1 MNRPGWMSVLALA
14 FALIAVPV
22 FGQGGST
29 SATLTGV
36 VKDKDGAVPGATVV
50 IKNMATGA
58 ELAPVVTN
66 ESGTYSFPGL
76 APGVYKVTITM
87 QNYKTV
93 ELEARL
99 NSGSTT
105 TVPTMLELGR
115 REEVVNVTS
124 STASRRGTTSEKKP
138 SVACSRLLLVM
149 PSIVM
154 LN

>member
-14 FALIAVPV
+14 FALVAAPV

-29 SATLTGV
+29 SATLSGV
-36 VKDKDGAVPGATVV
+36 VKDKDGNVPGATVV
-50 IKNMATGA
+50 LKNVATG
-58 ELAPVVTN
+58 ETMAPIVTN
-66 ESGTYSFPGL
+66 EAGGYSFPGL

-105 TVPTMLELGR
+105 TVPTMLELGK
-115 REEVVNVTS
+115 REEVVNVTTKRADHRRPS
-124 STASRRGTTSEKKP
+124 ASDKLL
-138 SVACSRLLLVM
+138 SR
-149 PSIVM
+149 
-154 LN
+154 N